1 MRPECD
7 RRAAVRFYLSL
18 VRVKTTEISIWC
30 ARIVLS
36 VLPSFE
42 FMLMLE
48 RADCF
53 TLTVF
58 FIFLWP
64 SVSYA
69 FSSRCRGLA
78 RARLRSEIFLVVPRV
93 GLRFSSV
100 PWVGL

>member
-7 RRAAVRFYLSL
+7 RRAAVRFFYLSL
-18 VRVKTTEISIWC
+18 VRVKTTEIPILC

-58 FIFLWP
+58 LFFCGCLCPVPFPQGAVGWP
-64 SVSYA
+64 
-69 FSSRCRGLA
+69 
-78 RARLRSEIFLVVPRV
+78 VP
-93 GLRFSSV
+93 G
-100 PWVGL
+100 